1 MYKKFMVF
9 LKKSETLIAIAIII
23 YVSIFFALN
32 VARYHALFSFEWQD
46 EATENQIAWNTAHGD
61 IFYQSIFDGVFFGHV
76 TPFHLIIAS
85 FYLIFPHIFMWYFL
99 SALGVALSSVIV
111 YKLAL
116 LFLNDKKLSFFIA
129 ISYLLYPPL
138 HYLCLGPID
147 TIIFFIPLFF
157 LSFYFFVKGRFACF
171 LFSMIL
177 AMSCKESAPVIFI
190 AFSFFAFFTGKS
202 RRWVIVPLIIAI
214 TWFIAATWFI
224 LPGVSTAE
232 YNLDAKNL
240 EFYSLDRHSAWS
252 LLKFIINSPIQFII
266 FLFSREKIW
275 MLCNL
280 LLPVIFLPVL
290 SSATLIG
297 IAGFLQ
303 ILLVNGPFKNQN
315 SYYIANVVPFI
326 FIGYIYGLRRID
338 LILVKFRIKD
348 SRIKLINYCIIF
360 LSMTIS
366 ISYAFGGNILGKPRT
381 ESIHDFRFLD
391 AKNIFDPV
399 FYKMDDEDKI
409 AWSMIK
415 LIPKTASVAA
425 TGDLLIP
432 LSHRRKILEF
442 GNTEPGYDYFDVEY
456 LLINKK
462 NMSHGGGEYS
472 HITKEDIKRIEF
484 LVDEGKLKVIKQR
497 EPFILLKKT
506 SRIKER
512 IGA

>member
-1 MYKKFMVF
+1 MNKNFKVF
-9 LKKSETLIAIAIII
+9 LKKPQVLIALAIII
-23 YVSIFFALN
+23 YVSLFFALN

-76 TPFHLIIAS
+76 TLFHLIIAS

-99 SALGVALSSVIV
+99 STLGVALSSVIV
-111 YKLAL
+111 YKLAR

-177 AMSCKESAPVIFI
+177 AMSCKESVPVIFI
-190 AFSFFAFFTGKS
+190 AFSFFAFFKGKS
-202 RRWVIVPLIIAI
+202 RRWVIVPLTIAVI
-214 TWFIAATWFI
+214 WFIAATWFI
-224 LPGVSTAE
+224 LPGVSTVE
-232 YNLDAKNL
+232 YNLDAKSL
-240 EFYSLDRHSAWS
+240 EFYSLDRYSVKS
-252 LLKFIINSPIQFII
+252 LLRFIISSPSQFII
-266 FLFSREKIW
+266 FLFSREKTWI
-275 MLCNL
+275 LYNL
-280 LLPVIFLPVL
+280 LLPVIFLPLL

-297 IAGFLQ
+297 LPGFLQ
-303 ILLVNGPFKNQN
+303 ILLVKGALPNQN

-326 FIGYIYGLRRID
+326 FIGYIYGLRRIN
-338 LILVKFRIKD
+338 LILAKLNIRD
-348 SRIKLINYCIIF
+348 AGIKLTNYSVIC
-360 LSMTIS
+360 LSVIIS
-366 ISYAFGGNILGKPRT
+366 ISYNFGGNILGKSLT
-381 ESIHDFRFLD
+381 ESVNDTRFLD
-391 AKNIFDPV
+391 KRNMFDPA

-462 NMSHGGGEYS
+462 NMFHGGGEYS

-484 LVDEGKLKVIKQR
+484 LVDEGKLKVVKQR

-506 SRIKER
+506 S
-512 IGA
+512 